1 MTKPAQYKF
10 IALHKKYKKSL
21 ERYRAANAAVEQA
34 HKEYYAVHQRIMPDT
49 AQCKEMRRLFRLK
62 DKQWEESLRSMF
74 DIPEHIWRS
83 ARDDA
88 HLVEILEA
96 MAA

>member
-10 IALHKKYKKSL
+10 VALHKKYKKSL

-34 HKEYYAVHQRIMPDT
+34 YNEYYAIHQRIMPDT

-62 DKQWEESLRSMF
+62 DKHWEEMFKSIF
-74 DIPEHIWRS
+74 DIPEHIRES

-96 MAA
+96 MAV

>member
-1 MTKPAQYKF
+1 MAKPAQYKF
-10 IALHKKYKKSL
+10 IADNKKYKKSL

-34 HKEYYAVHQRIMPDT
+34 RQEYYAIHRRIMPDT

-62 DKQWEESLRSMF
+62 DKHWEESFRSMF
-74 DIPEHIWRS
+74 DIPEHIRNA

-96 MAA
+96 MSA